1 MRPYVKLLW
10 QLVFRLLLRIL
21 ALQQLQDSVVRP
33 MRDVFASS
41 KHSSRER
48 RTYDDATTVVTDD
61 RGDTADLAYSPI
73 TPILP
78 ASEWKKTICV
88 LVIMFGGRSP

>member
-33 MRDVFASS
+33 MRCAAERQNCG
-41 KHSSRER
+41 HSR
-48 RTYDDATTVVTDD
+48 RV
-61 RGDTADLAYSPI
+61 
-73 TPILP
+73 
-78 ASEWKKTICV
+78 CQQ
-88 LVIMFGGRSP
+88 